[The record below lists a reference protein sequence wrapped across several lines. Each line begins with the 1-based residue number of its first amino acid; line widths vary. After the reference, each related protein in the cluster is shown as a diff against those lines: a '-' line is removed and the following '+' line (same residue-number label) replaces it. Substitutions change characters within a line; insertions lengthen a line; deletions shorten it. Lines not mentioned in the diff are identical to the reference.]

1 MTIAVMRAHGRH
13 YGKHTLALSISA
25 IDLSRIVESMIRDG
39 IARREK
45 GDQYSRTPITSAM
58 KGFLHDFTR
67 YVAGIRD

>member
-13 YGKHTLALSISA
+13 YGEHTLALSISA

-45 GDQYSRTPITSAM
+45 GGQYSRTPITSAM